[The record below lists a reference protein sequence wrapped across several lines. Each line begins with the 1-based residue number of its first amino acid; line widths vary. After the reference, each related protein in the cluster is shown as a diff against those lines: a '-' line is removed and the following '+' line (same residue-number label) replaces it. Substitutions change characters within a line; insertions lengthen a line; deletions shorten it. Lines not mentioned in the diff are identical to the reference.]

1 MAGTKGML
9 RKGRTITWT
18 HHPEYNRWQN
28 MLKRCQ
34 KSWHPKF
41 PEYGG
46 RGIAVCEAWED
57 FEVFLADLKTL
68 GPCPE
73 GHSLDRINND
83 GDYEPGNVRWAAVQ
97 EQLTNRRQS
106 RPYRA
111 RTKAPS
117 HAKAVVV
124 FNGAEIT
131 IATAAEILGVRPESL
146 KKRLARMRKS
156 NPDMSREVELGQLS
170 T

>member
-9 RKGRTITWT
+9 REGRTITWT

-34 KSWHPKF
+34 KPWHPKF

-46 RGIAVCEAWED
+46 RGIAVCEAWEN
-57 FEVFLADLKTL
+57 FEVFLADLETL

-73 GHSLDRINND
+73 GCSLDRIDNG
-83 GDYEPGNVRWAAVQ
+83 GDYEPGNVRWAPSTDQ
-97 EQLTNRRQS
+97 NLNK

-117 HAKAVVV
+117 HAKTVVV
-124 FNGAEIT
+124 LDGAEIT
-131 IATAAEILGVRPESL
+131 IAKAAEILGVQSSSL

-156 NPDMSREVELGQLS
+156 NPDMARKVSLEQLS
-170 T
+170 G

>member
-9 RKGRTITWT
+9 RKGRAITWT

-46 RGIAVCEAWED
+46 RGISVCEAWHD
-57 FEVFLADLKTL
+57 FEVFLADLEVL
-68 GPCPE
+68 GPCPD
-73 GHSLDRINND
+73 GHSLDRIDNSGN
-83 GDYEPGNVRWAAVQ
+83 YEPGNVRWSSAA
-97 EQLTNRRQS
+97 EQNHNK

-117 HAKAVVV
+117 HAKTVVLLD
-124 FNGAEIT
+124 GAEVT
-131 IATAAEILGVRPESL
+131 IAKAAELLGVQPISL

-156 NPDMSREVELGQLS
+156 NPEMPRELALEQLK